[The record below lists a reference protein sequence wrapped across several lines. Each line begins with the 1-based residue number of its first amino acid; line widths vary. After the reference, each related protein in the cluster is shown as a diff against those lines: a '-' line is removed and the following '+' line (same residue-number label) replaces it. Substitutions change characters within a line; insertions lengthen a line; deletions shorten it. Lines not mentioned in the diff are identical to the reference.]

1 MAAMK
6 IAVSLD
12 ELPQMLKSIV
22 LEALRREPD
31 LQVLEHAERGAAQVL
46 LSGPQSDP
54 GAALLAHGVLRL
66 IELQTDG
73 QHAVVHTLRHERWTV
88 DDPSPSRLVAL
99 LRDTHAL
106 TQGPQPRSLLRRLFA
121 PAPSMPS
128 TLPAPDASRAS
139 QPALPMPSASAP
151 RSLEA
156 APAAAPRRD
165 PLSLELARMAARILA
180 TRAADPRSTASELAT
195 LARELAAASD
205 AAAQHEGLPG
215 LKRAVQCFGLHDD
228 ERDLLLMAALVEA
241 DPRAARL
248 MTLINDHM
256 SRPRPTLGLVQ
267 DLGGQLD
274 TMLERLVTNGPLL
287 RLQLIALEGDGPLAT
302 RAVKAQEAVW
312 PLLFGLRRLAPFTQL
327 ELRPDRLAGLALPQ
341 ATRDECARAASAAA
355 AHPASR
361 LLLVVAGDAGVG
373 RQSMAE
379 AIAAHWRSAALVIEG
394 ARITDDGVVGA
405 LSREALWAHAVVIVT
420 QAEAVPEALWRT
432 LTERLEAPLIATAPG
447 SALASLALH
456 TTRAPIEVL
465 APRRDAT
472 HRLRLWLARAPSAWP
487 HVALRDLAER
497 YDFGAQHIDAALAL
511 TSTRAELREGAD
523 PSPPDARAAC
533 ETLRETRFAG
543 TAERIECPYEPGDIV
558 LKADARRELD
568 LAIAWARHAAS
579 LFGRDG
585 PAAALRAGSGL
596 ACLFTGPPGGG
607 KTMAAQILARQ
618 IDYAL
623 FRVDLSQVVD
633 KFIGE
638 SEKRLAALFDEAE
651 RARVALFFDEADA
664 LFGKRTEVRDSHD
677 RYANITVDYLLQRI
691 EAFSGLAILATN
703 FASNIDDAFL
713 RRVRVRAVFPAPD
726 AADRKRIWDKLLPLP
741 EQRAGDIDLARL
753 AEPFELMGGEIRNAI
768 YTAHLLAAHEDK
780 PLAMRHCV
788 SGLWRE
794 LGKTG
799 RICNMAQLGPWKFA
813 VAA

>member
-31 LQVLEHAERGAAQVL
+31 MQVLDRHERGAAQAL
-46 LSGPQSDP
+46 IAGPQRDP
-54 GAALLAHGVLRL
+54 EAALLAHGVPRL
-66 IELQTDG
+66 IELHPDG
-73 QHAVVHTLRHERWTV
+73 QHAVVHTLRHEHWTV
-88 DDPSPSRLVAL
+88 NDPSPSRLVAL
-99 LRDTHAL
+99 LRDT
-106 TQGPQPRSLLRRLFA
+106 GA
-121 PAPSMPS
+121 PAK
-128 TLPAPDASRAS
+128 PAEPRGLLSRWFGSART
-139 QPALPMPSASAP
+139 QQPEPEPAPALPRPEPAYAQP
-151 RSLEA
+151 PTEPLRRD
-156 APAAAPRRD
+156 APAAAQRRD
-165 PLSLELARMAARILA
+165 PISLELARLAAQILAARA
-180 TRAADPRSTASELAT
+180 PSPSGPQAELAA
-195 LARELAAASD
+195 LARELAAASQ
-205 AAAQHEGLPG
+205 AATLHEGLPG
-215 LKRAVQCFGLHDD
+215 VARAVQCFGLRDD

-248 MTLINDHM
+248 VALLNDHM
-256 SRPRPTLGLVQ
+256 SRTRPTVGLVHE
-267 DLGGQLD
+267 LGGQLGAV
-274 TMLERLVTNGPLL
+274 LERLGTSGPLL
-287 RLQLIALEGDGPLAT
+287 RLQLVSLEDDGPMAT
-302 RAVKAQEAVW
+302 RAVKAQDAVW
-312 PLLFGLRRLAPFTQL
+312 PLLFGLQRQAPYTQLDLRPERLA
-327 ELRPDRLAGLALPQ
+327 ELALPQ
-341 ATRDECARAASAAA
+341 ATRDECARAAAAA
-355 AHPASR
+355 AERPASR

-379 AIAAHWRSAALVIEG
+379 AIAAHWRSAAIVVDG
-394 ARITDDGVVGA
+394 AQIADEAAVGA
-405 LSREALWAHAVVIVT
+405 LSREALWAHAAVIVT
-420 QAEAVPEALWRT
+420 QAEAVPAALWRT
-432 LTERLEAPLIATAPG
+432 LTDRLEAPLIATAPTAAM
-447 SALASLALH
+447 SSLALNS
-456 TTRAPIEVL
+456 TRTPIEVH
-465 APRRDAT
+465 APRRDTA
-472 HRLRLWLARAPSAWP
+472 HRLRLWQARAPSGWP
-487 HVALRDLAER
+487 QDALRDLAER
-497 YDFGAQHIDAALAL
+497 YDFGAQHIDAALGLAG
-511 TSTRAELREGAD
+511 TRAELRDDKALVPAD
-523 PSPPDARAAC
+523 AHAAC

-543 TAERIECPYEPGDIV
+543 TAERIACPFEPGDIV
-558 LKADARRELD
+558 LRADTRRELD

-579 LFGRDG
+579 LFGVEG
-585 PAAALRAGSGL
+585 PAARLRAGGGL
-596 ACLFTGPPGGG
+596 ACLFSGPPGGG
-607 KTMAAQILARQ
+607 KTMAAQIMAKQ

-726 AADRKRIWDKLLPLP
+726 AADRRRIWDKLLPAP

-768 YTAHLLAAHEDK
+768 YTAHLLAAQEGSA
-780 PLAMRHCV
+780 LAMRHCV
-788 SGLWRE
+788 GGLWRE

-799 RICNMAQLGPWKFA
+799 RITNLAQLGPWKAA